1 MGAIRTDPGTFSA
14 VLLGWHDRIRGY
26 LNATPQSGAEMLVNW
41 ASFRPAHNHEEG
53 DATSFATPR
62 RSGCDP
68 LGQRRVRDRPL
79 RQHLRA
85 LQGDRLHRA
94 RDAGH
99 HGRRRRGPA
108 SGPDTPGTPA
118 PARGCELLQLTQPGT
133 SDTPAPCVTS
143 GRLDRRGAHA
153 RSGRPAAAPGR
164 GPMATAPSAITSVSA
179 SLQAPLSRLLQDRHV
194 VAKANV
200 LLSPPRE
207 SSPMNGPET
216 CSARKAGR
224 HAPHSPHC
232 GQPMVPLSRA
242 CCGRRGGAGRGVSSW
257 RVCRRRACRTSCGP
271 RGDAGNNPCSRQGH
285 QVVAPG
291 STGRRLL
298 VGDDRWRHRQDADI
312 EQPDCV
318 AGGVGGP

>member
-85 LQGDRLHRA
+85 LQGDRVHRA

-108 SGPDTPGTPA
+108 SGPDAPGTPSSS
-118 PARGCELLQLTQPGT
+118 ARLRA
-133 SDTPAPCVTS
+133 SRADATS
-143 GRLDRRGAHA
+143 GDDLPVDVQISRRQIET
-153 RSGRPAAAPGR
+153 GRA
-164 GPMATAPSAITSVSA
+164 SKSA
-179 SLQAPLSRLLQDRHV
+179 S
-194 VAKANV
+194 
-200 LLSPPRE
+200 
-207 SSPMNGPET
+207 
-216 CSARKAGR
+216 
-224 HAPHSPHC
+224 
-232 GQPMVPLSRA
+232 
-242 CCGRRGGAGRGVSSW
+242 
-257 RVCRRRACRTSCGP
+257 
-271 RGDAGNNPCSRQGH
+271 
-285 QVVAPG
+285 
-291 STGRRLL
+291 
-298 VGDDRWRHRQDADI
+298 I
-312 EQPDCV
+312 
-318 AGGVGGP
+318 